1 MWVTTK
7 VYFREKLISQV
18 CQLKPNYFLVAEYSR
33 PGYWLIDRRQ
43 PEEDKPPV
51 KIEDERAE
59 HNSGCTD
66 LQILPMYEETKFPY
80 VVSRNKFKI
89 DIIDLVDKYIFTL
102 CEESNTS
109 AMTQKMSI
117 ATSRQPTGHSIEI
130 YFACQIADR
139 RGVRCLSI
147 EPKIVTK
154 MQHVPEEDYFQ

>member
-1 MWVTTK
+1 M
-7 VYFREKLISQV
+7 

-139 RGVRCLSI
+139 RGVKCLSI